1 MYSPLK
7 IQGRAAVFVAGF
19 GEIDK
24 VDFMGIIMVF
34 VMRITIKHIL
44 VMIGAFALPLRA
56 QDTFS
61 VQRKDVPAE
70 DAEEATEI
78 KPLEVITR
86 NLNDDNDGQNVN
98 SSGILFEQDKKGNI
112 IMTILD
118 DKNEKEASISIP
130 ATDNYGYYPLKKF
143 LKDIESDLNP
153 QWNKYES
160 AMKAKEK
167 AYLSGKKIDLKYI
180 LIAKMAG
187 NTGTLEFGC
196 RPWFWTY
203 NDGKSAKVRCDLF
216 FRIRPKKGKITE
228 RCIRWERQGPVF
240 TWLKNALERQQKLKK
255 N

>member
-1 MYSPLK
+1 M
-7 IQGRAAVFVAGF
+7 AAGFVAGF

-130 ATDNYGYYPLKKF
+130 ATDNYGYYPLKNF
-143 LKDIESDLNP
+143 
-153 QWNKYES
+153 
-160 AMKAKEK
+160 
-167 AYLSGKKIDLKYI
+167 
-180 LIAKMAG
+180 
-187 NTGTLEFGC
+187 
-196 RPWFWTY
+196 
-203 NDGKSAKVRCDLF
+203 
-216 FRIRPKKGKITE
+216 
-228 RCIRWERQGPVF
+228 
-240 TWLKNALERQQKLKK
+240 
-255 N
+255 